1 VPVGC
6 GAHGRSGAKD
16 HGAALDTVLPSAR
29 KTRQAGLKRASGAKG
44 HVAPFKRRNAPA
56 VTRSKRNERRLKC
69 APQQIRPVFRPI
81 PAACPH
87 ALNQPD
93 TVFVNSHAAPANRS
107 ASALHIA
114 LVCNTAWAIYTYR
127 HGLLRALTQAGARV
141 TVIAPRDRTFEPLE
155 AMGCRCIDLP
165 VASKGTNPL
174 HDLGTLRA
182 LYHRYRSLKPDVVFH
197 YTIKPN
203 IYGSIAAWLA
213 RVPSLA
219 VTTGLG
225 YVFIQK
231 SRAAQVAKLLYRFA
245 FRFPREVWFLNQ
257 DDEAAF
263 RSGNLLA
270 HPERARLLHGEGVDL
285 EQFAFTPLPERDTF
299 SFVLIGRLLWDK
311 GVGEY
316 VEAARALKARY
327 PRARFQLLG
336 PVGVDNPSAISR
348 GDVAAWER
356 EGIVEYL
363 GETADVRPFI
373 EAADCVVLPSYR
385 EGVPRTLMEASAM
398 GRPIVATDVPGCRE
412 VVENG
417 VNGLLCDAR
426 SAASLTERLT
436 DMLELAP
443 AERKKM
449 AGAGRKKIEKEFDER
464 AVIQRYR
471 ELVRHLTGVT
481 F

>member
-1 VPVGC
+1 M
-6 GAHGRSGAKD
+6 
-16 HGAALDTVLPSAR
+16 SA
-29 KTRQAGLKRASGAKG
+29 S
-44 HVAPFKRRNAPA
+44 
-56 VTRSKRNERRLKC
+56 
-69 APQQIRPVFRPI
+69 RPVSSLR
-81 PAACPH
+81 
-87 ALNQPD
+87 
-93 TVFVNSHAAPANRS
+93 V
-107 ASALHIA
+107 A

-127 HGLLRALTQAGARV
+127 RGLLGALTDAGVQV
-141 TVIAPRDRTFEPLE
+141 TVIAPRDRTFDPLA

-165 VASKGTNPL
+165 VASKGTNPAD
-174 HDLGTLRA
+174 DLRTLRA
-182 LYHRYRSLKPDVVFH
+182 LYRHYRALRPDVVFH

-203 IYGSIAAWLA
+203 IYGSVAAWLA
-213 RVPSLA
+213 RVPSVA

-225 YVFIQK
+225 YVFIQT

-257 DDEAAF
+257 DDAAAF
-263 RSGNLLA
+263 SEQQLLA

-285 EQFAFTPLPERDTF
+285 EEFAFTPLPERDTF

-316 VEAARALKARY
+316 VEAARALRARY
-327 PRARFQLLG
+327 PHARFQLLG

-348 GDVAAWER
+348 EEVAAWER
-356 EGIVEYL
+356 DGVIEYL

-373 EAADCVVLPSYR
+373 ADADCVVLPSYR

-417 VNGLLCDAR
+417 VNGLLCEAR
-426 SAASLTERLT
+426 SAVQLAQQLTQ
-436 DMLELAP
+436 MLELGQGERQAM
-443 AERKKM
+443 AER
-449 AGAGRKKIEKEFDER
+449 GRKKIEKEFDER
-464 AVIQRYR
+464 GVVQRYR
-471 ELVRHLTGVT
+471 ELIRQLTGVT

>member
-1 VPVGC
+1 M
-6 GAHGRSGAKD
+6 
-16 HGAALDTVLPSAR
+16 
-29 KTRQAGLKRASGAKG
+29 
-44 HVAPFKRRNAPA
+44 
-56 VTRSKRNERRLKC
+56 
-69 APQQIRPVFRPI
+69 
-81 PAACPH
+81 
-87 ALNQPD
+87 
-93 TVFVNSHAAPANRS
+93 NSHAAPANRS
-107 ASALHIA
+107 VSTLRIA

-127 HGLLRALTQAGARV
+127 HGLLRALTQAGAQV
-141 TVIAPRDRTFEPLE
+141 IVIAPRDRTFEPLK

-182 LYHRYRSLKPDVVFH
+182 LYRRYRELKPDVVFH

-213 RVPSLA
+213 RVPSVA

-257 DDEAAF
+257 DDETAF

-316 VEAARALKARY
+316 VEAARSLKARY
-327 PRARFQLLG
+327 PHARFQLLG

-348 GDVAAWER
+348 EDVAAWER

-373 EAADCVVLPSYR
+373 EDADCVVLPSYR

-412 VVENG
+412 VVEHG
-417 VNGLLCDAR
+417 VNGLLCEAR
-426 SAASLTERLT
+426 SAASLTGRLA
-436 DMLELAP
+436 DMLELALP
-443 AERKKM
+443 ERKKM
-449 AGAGRKKIEKEFDER
+449 AASGRKKIEKEFDER

-471 ELVRHLTGVT
+471 ELVQHLTGVT